1 MKILALK
8 GDGIGPEIVDCTIK
22 VLNKISN
29 KFKFNL
35 DIIYSDI
42 GFSAL
47 EKNKTTFPNLILKL
61 CEEVDGII
69 LGPVDHNN
77 YPSEK
82 EGGLNPSGLLRTKL
96 NLFSNIR
103 PAKSFKGTKCILDK
117 IDLVIV
123 RENTEGFYADRNMFS
138 GNGEIEI
145 EEGTGISIRKIT
157 KQASEKIAKRGFEIA
172 KQMNKNKKI
181 NVHAIHKANVLRL
194 TDGIFLKACR
204 KISKHYPEIE
214 YHEMLVDAATAHMV
228 RKPEQFDVLITTNM
242 FGDILSDLASEL
254 SGSLGLS
261 GSLNVGDTIPM
272 AQAQHGA
279 AIDIMNKGIANP
291 ISLIFSVAML
301 LKWLGK
307 QKCQMEYI
315 KANELVFKVI
325 ENILEENKYLTPD
338 LGGTSSSQTL
348 TDHII
353 DKIEN
358 YE

>member
-8 GDGIGPEIVDCTIK
+8 GDGIGPEIVDATIK
-22 VLNKISN
+22 VLKTISQ
-29 KFKFNL
+29 KFNFNL

-77 YPSEK
+77 YPPER

-103 PAKSFKGTKCILDK
+103 PVKSFKGTKCILDK

-307 QKCQMEYI
+307 QKCQMEFI

-338 LGGTSSSQTL
+338 LGGISSSQTL